1 MTRLK
6 LTPINTLG
14 AEFKRTKSEKAFKE
28 IYDRL
33 RGGVINYYSNFGKD
47 HQIVEDSYNEAM
59 ISFWANIDKLDIVNY
74 SVSTNVYLKTK
85 QSIIRHNL
93 KKERSTGSG
102 GGHLQ
107 ETSDISDNISFA
119 NNDIANGKHAKYVNA
134 INSRITISD
143 EDVYIDAESRHIFWS
158 LVKKA
163 KFFDIVYDHY
173 YNGLKYKELADK
185 YKIEIQIVKNRVF
198 HGKKQIK
205 QILKKE
211 YAEISKIFD

>member
-1 MTRLK
+1 MSRLK

-93 KKERSTGSG
+93 KKERATGNGSDFM
-102 GGHLQ
+102 Q
-107 ETSDISDNISFA
+107 ENSEISDNISFTNVDVA
-119 NNDIANGKHAKYVNA
+119 SGKHGKYINA
-134 INSRITISD
+134 INSRVTLSD
-143 EDVYIDAESRHIFWS
+143 EDVYIDNETRNIFWS

-163 KFFDIVYDHY
+163 KFFEIVYDHY
-173 YNGLKYKELADK
+173 YNGLKYKELANK
-185 YKIEIQIVKNRVF
+185 YNIEIQIVKNRIF

-205 QILKKE
+205 QILTKE
-211 YAEISKIFD
+211 YEEISKIFD

>member
-1 MTRLK
+1 MSRLK

-33 RGGVINYYSNFGKD
+33 RRGVINYYSNFGKD

-93 KKERSTGSG
+93 KKERATGSG
-102 GGHLQ
+102 NDFMQ
-107 ETSDISDNISFA
+107 ENSEISDNISFS
-119 NNDIANGKHAKYVNA
+119 NDDAVNGKYGKYANA
-134 INSRITISD
+134 INSRVTLSD
-143 EDVYIDAESRHIFWS
+143 EDVYIDNESRNVFWA
-158 LVKKA
+158 LVRKA

-185 YKIEIQIVKNRVF
+185 YNIEIQIVKNRVF

-205 QILKKE
+205 QILIKE
-211 YAEISKIFD
+211 YEEISQIFD